1 MELGRIYDSINSPA
15 IPAKSITIPEMAP
28 CIYISENRVL
38 CYIGAW
44 SKTQVQPVLE
54 WIPEPIVGMHTE
66 DKYVRKLMRG
76 FFQLESGGL
85 YLSDFL
91 DAYYWQ
97 DELFKEVPAII
108 RFPKPAK
115 MSYAVLPEKTWDV
128 KQEYIEEL
136 ERRLFGLT
144 SIEIEIV
151 LKAYGDIFGLKNK
164 PVQIPRLTFSTK
176 KHDYCRITE
185 QWIPSGFPCIS
196 FSVQRDPYDHVSLL
210 GLYRHLQLVILD
222 KDTSIA
228 SLMMKN
234 GVPKYLI
241 ETIMSI
247 SPKYNGTLVS
257 EHLVDYLADN

>member
-1 MELGRIYDSINSPA
+1 M
-15 IPAKSITIPEMAP
+15 
-28 CIYISENRVL
+28 
-38 CYIGAW
+38 
-44 SKTQVQPVLE
+44 
-54 WIPEPIVGMHTE
+54 
-66 DKYVRKLMRG
+66 
-76 FFQLESGGL
+76 
-85 YLSDFL
+85 SDFL

-108 RFPKPAK
+108 RFPKPVK
-115 MSYAVLPEKTWDV
+115 MSYAVHPEKTWDV

-144 SIEIEIV
+144 SIEVEIV

-210 GLYRHLQLVILD
+210 GFYRHLQLVILD
-222 KDTSIA
+222 KDTAIA
-228 SLMMKN
+228 SLMIKN
-234 GVPKYLI
+234 GVPNYLI
-241 ETIMSI
+241 DTIMSI